1 MLRHCHI
8 PRFSS
13 GGRRKM
19 PNVSFGKEK
28 TSSDVEKQPLAGAE
42 AKDVATEP
50 LPPQKILK
58 IFSINIIAQ
67 GLPFCRRRGFLSDQS
82 EPQCGAAFCDKG

>member
-1 MLRHCHI
+1 
-8 PRFSS
+8 
-13 GGRRKM
+13 M

-67 GLPFCRRRGFLSDQS
+67 GLPFCRRRVSLVRTTSHTRCV
-82 EPQCGAAFCDKG
+82 EPQNKKMSKVMSHFL

>member
-1 MLRHCHI
+1 
-8 PRFSS
+8 
-13 GGRRKM
+13 M

-67 GLPFCRRRGFLSDQS
+67 GLPFCRRRFAYVRVSWLHPWQMTVTDI
-82 EPQCGAAFCDKG
+82 